1 MDSHWAQMDGSP
13 DAGPSSGTDNP
24 LSATTSFLTASHVLV
39 ALLVTIVIVL
49 NIIFFRLVSVLS
61 RPAPSS
67 RPQPSPS
74 NPTHILIVLGSG
86 GHTAEMLNILSQA
99 PCLQLDFTYR
109 TYVVSSGDAFSAL
122 KAHEFE
128 KSLLADLSST
138 PGITIP
144 DDTSTNYDVV
154 TVPRARRVHQ
164 SILTAPW
171 TSLKCLLDCIDVLK
185 GRHRDLKTPSGRQRG
200 YPDLIMTNG
209 PGTGVIVVIASV
221 ILLFF
226 GCSGPRQR
234 QGEGEKGPHQAN
246 SFAHGGQMRTIFIES
261 FARVKT
267 LSLSGRL
274 LKPLVHRFI
283 VQWPDLAKSQN
294 NNAEYIGPLV
304 T

>member
-1 MDSHWAQMDGSP
+1 MLSSKTDTHGAQML
-13 DAGPSSGTDNP
+13 GPSSWTNNP
-24 LSATTSFLTASHVLV
+24 LSSAISLSTTSQILITVFATT
-39 ALLVTIVIVL
+39 VILL
-49 NIIFFRLVSVLS
+49 NIIFFRLVSILS

-67 RPQPSPS
+67 RPQASSS

-109 TYVVSSGDAFSAL
+109 TYVVSSGDGFSAL

-138 PGITIP
+138 PGITVP
-144 DDTSTNYDVV
+144 DHTSTNYDIV
-154 TVPRARRVHQ
+154 TVHRARRVHQ
-164 SILTAPW
+164 GLLTAPW
-171 TSLKCLLDCIDVLK
+171 TSLRCLLDCIDVLK
-185 GRHRDLKTPSGRQRG
+185 GTHRDLKSSQNKQRG
-200 YPDLIMTNG
+200 YPDLILTNG
-209 PGTGVIVVIASV
+209 PGTGVIVVLASI

-226 GCSGPRQR
+226 RCSGPRHGH
-234 QGEGEKGPHQAN
+234 QGSQPA
-246 SFAHGGQMRTIFIES
+246 SFTHSGQMRTIFIES

-283 VQWPDLAKSQN
+283 VQWPDLVKSQGSKV
-294 NNAEYIGPLV
+294 EYIGPLV

>member
-1 MDSHWAQMDGSP
+1 MVQI
-13 DAGPSSGTDNP
+13 
-24 LSATTSFLTASHVLV
+24 L
-39 ALLVTIVIVL
+39 IVL
-49 NIIFFRLVSVLS
+49 FATALILGNIIFFRLVSILS

-67 RPQPSPS
+67 RPQPSAS

-99 PCLQLDFTYR
+99 HCLQLDFTYR
-109 TYVVSSGDAFSAL
+109 TYVVSSGDAFSSL

-128 KSLLADLSST
+128 KSLLADLSNT
-138 PGITIP
+138 PGIAVPEETL
-144 DDTSTNYDVV
+144 TNYDVV
-154 TVPRARRVHQ
+154 TVHRARRVHQ
-164 SILTAPW
+164 SILTTPW
-171 TSLKCLLDCIDVLK
+171 TSLKCLLDCIDVLN
-185 GRHRDLKTPSGRQRG
+185 GTHRDLQTSTKQRG

-209 PGTGVIVVIASV
+209 PGTGVIVVLASI

-226 GCSGPRQR
+226 GRSGPRQGKSGGAAPGGGTGLR
-234 QGEGEKGPHQAN
+234 SDP
-246 SFAHGGQMRTIFIES
+246 FAQCGQMRTIFIES

-294 NNAEYIGPLV
+294 TKVEYIGSLV